1 MLLQAHELGSVAHQR
16 RLAAFTL
23 DSSGRLQ
30 EHRAPLCPHGE
41 LSFTFSP
48 IFTLIPVR
56 NYRGLIAISGH
67 VVETGS
73 TPGWAVGG
81 HPYAPFL
88 PPDTAGAGAEPSA
101 GAAATKK
108 QRTELQVQHF
118 CFKRNSQH
126 DWLAQNYFQLK
137 ALSSEG

>member
-16 RLAAFTL
+16 RLAVFTL

-67 VVETGS
+67 VVETSS

-81 HPYAPFL
+81 HPTPHFFL
-88 PPDTAGAGAEPSA
+88 RTRRAQGLNPPLGQQRQKSSA
-101 GAAATKK
+101 
-108 QRTELQVQHF
+108 Q
-118 CFKRNSQH
+118 
-126 DWLAQNYFQLK
+126 
-137 ALSSEG
+137 SSKSNISVSRGTPNTTGLHKTTSS